1 MYDVTIIGAGPAGLY
16 SAFYSGLRGMKTK
29 IIDSQRVL
37 GGKLH
42 AYPEKMI
49 WDVGGMPALL
59 GEQLITQISQ
69 QAVIFDPAV
78 VLNTKVQGVSQ
89 NEEGFMLTTADGD
102 THSSKTVILATGS
115 GILSPKRIGLEG
127 EDTFSQTNLHYTVK
141 SLARFK
147 NKVVLI
153 SGGGKSAIDWANTL
167 EPIAKKLYV
176 TYRKDRLTGHE
187 ADIQKL
193 ENSSV
198 EVIYHTVI
206 TGLNGTDY
214 IESVTLNDTEQLPVE
229 EVIINHGYD
238 NQDDLEKQSDVV
250 LKRHPEFGLQGTSL
264 GETSVPG
271 IFAAG
276 DAINYDGKVHL
287 IAGAFHD
294 AANAV
299 NRAKQYIEPTA
310 VKTAMVSSHHELFKD
325 KNEKL
330 FAELEIMK

>member
-16 SAFYSGLRGMKTK
+16 AAFYSGLRGMKTK
-29 IIDSQRVL
+29 IIDSQHVL

-49 WDVGGMPALL
+49 WDVGGMRPLL
-59 GEQLITQISQ
+59 GEQLITQVSE
-69 QAVIFDPAV
+69 QAVLFDPAV
-78 VLNTKVQGVSQ
+78 VLNSKV
-89 NEEGFMLTTADGD
+89 EGISKQEDGFLLS
-102 THSSKTVILATGS
+102 TEKGKSHASKTVILATGS
-115 GILSPKRIGLEG
+115 GILTPKKIGLAG
-127 EDTFSQTNLHYTVK
+127 EDRFIQTNLHYTVK

-147 NKVVLI
+147 DKVVLI
-153 SGGGKSAIDWANTL
+153 SGGGNSAVDWANTL
-167 EPIAKKLYV
+167 EPIAKKVYV

-193 ENSSV
+193 VNSSV
-198 EVIYHTVI
+198 EVIYESVI
-206 TGLNGTDY
+206 TGLNGKES
-214 IESVTLNDTEQLPVE
+214 IERVTLNEAEQLPVE

-238 NQDDLEKQSDVV
+238 NQNDLQQHSDVDINM
-250 LKRHPEFGLQGTSL
+250 HPEFGIQGTSM

-294 AANAV
+294 AANSV
-299 NRAKQYIEPTA
+299 NRAKQFVEPTA
-310 VKTAMVSSHHELFKD
+310 VKTGMVSSHHESFKN
-325 KNEKL
+325 KNKKL
-330 FAELEIMK
+330 YAELEI